1 MVHKKGGIVQGRVRK
16 GQSRRVPLNAFL
28 KILPCILPYSKNAA
42 QTELF

>member
-1 MVHKKGGIVQGRVRK
+1 MVHKKGACA
-16 GQSRRVPLNAFL
+16 GQSAQGAVTVVPLNAFL